1 MKNYMK
7 MIKKLIEKRKQ
18 NEKTIENQIRQLG
31 EKLTELE
38 PLKLDKTS
46 LKEPHRKARDLAAVF
61 FENRK
66 KIDQID
72 ILESEINDIVSE
84 SNRNKKEIREK
95 KKEVKTHYEELGFE
109 AYPAFQR
116 NSTEGSAYEDLFSKV
131 ESFEK
136 ELTRIEKELK
146 ELNIQENK
154 KTLINRVTNRSRF
167 IYLQGLLKSKHLRKS
182 TIYSNLGEKVYKSDF
197 LSVIGDASLIS
208 NMKPVIEAQEM
219 VELLAKKD
227 ESLLVKKSKLID
239 EIERLDGNTGAGSST
254 KELEIEVEK
263 AEKQL
268 LDLYST
274 LGQIYIDDS
283 LDKEITD
290 SEIDRIF
297 SNIHSLSTENE
308 DCNKQITKLEAAISI
323 DQVEKDISDVNIRID
338 KIKNDIQEKQD
349 EIETFAQRIKE
360 LEIEKK
366 KQMKLRGSKD
376 SLELQQ
382 PLGAGTVKSK
392 NKDKKGD

>member
-1 MKNYMK
+1 
-7 MIKKLIEKRKQ
+7 
-18 NEKTIENQIRQLG
+18 
-31 EKLTELE
+31 
-38 PLKLDKTS
+38 
-46 LKEPHRKARDLAAVF
+46 
-61 FENRK
+61 
-66 KIDQID
+66 
-72 ILESEINDIVSE
+72 
-84 SNRNKKEIREK
+84 
-95 KKEVKTHYEELGFE
+95 
-109 AYPAFQR
+109 
-116 NSTEGSAYEDLFSKV
+116 
-131 ESFEK
+131 
-136 ELTRIEKELK
+136 
-146 ELNIQENK
+146 
-154 KTLINRVTNRSRF
+154 
-167 IYLQGLLKSKHLRKS
+167 
-182 TIYSNLGEKVYKSDF
+182 
-197 LSVIGDASLIS
+197 
-208 NMKPVIEAQEM
+208 MKPVIEAQEM

-283 LDKEITD
+283 LDKEITG

-338 KIKNDIQEKQD
+338 KLKNDIQEKQD

-382 PLGAGTVKSK
+382 PTDDGTVE
-392 NKDKKGD
+392 